1 MIVVLLTLAAVII
14 IMAYMFYRFADTDI
28 TDKRHVVTVSFTY
41 DVPTADGAGFQN
53 VIASASIELPIES
66 PLHPLCDT
74 MATESKRLSFTASAK
89 ERQKIREFILEAAS
103 IAAPMWQEQHD
114 ALQKELVETLLKNIS
129 GNSRSK
135 PENHAD
141 DNI

>member
-14 IMAYMFYRFADTDI
+14 IMAYMFYRVADTDS
-28 TDKRHVVTVSFTY
+28 TDKRHVVTVSYTY
-41 DVPTADGAGFQN
+41 DVPT
-53 VIASASIELPIES
+53 
-66 PLHPLCDT
+66 
-74 MATESKRLSFTASAK
+74 KRLSFAASAK
-89 ERQKIREFILEAAS
+89 APQKIREVSLEAAS
-103 IAAPMWQEQHD
+103 MAAPMWQEQHD